1 MAARTVTI
9 TLSDDQE
16 RKLAACFGRAD
27 APLEVDTVRQV
38 VTLSLDAWLGVFSGA
53 RRYRS
58 LTELYLDWLEQIYS
72 SILTAAKPT
81 SSYLYQRLNFSFG
94 AASYLTRVLLSKEQS
109 HWRDLARDEIRTVL
123 LQREKEAL
131 EIIKEKGGSVKTLE
145 FDLSKAAR
153 VELGL
158 LMEALSESGHRISA
172 PQLRGSFGDRAIVS
186 LTAGAVPLLLA
197 ELGQARQP

>member
-1 MAARTVTI
+1 MAARTITI

-16 RKLAACFGRAD
+16 RILAACFGRPG
-27 APLEVDTVRQV
+27 APLDVDKVQQV
-38 VTLSLDAWLGVFSGA
+38 LTLSLDSWLGVFSGT

-72 SILTAAKPT
+72 TILTAKPT
-81 SSYLYQRLNFSFG
+81 STYLYQRLNFSFG

-109 HWRDLARDEIRTVL
+109 HWRDLARAEIRKAL
-123 LQREKEAL
+123 LEREKEAL
-131 EIIKEKGGSVKTLE
+131 EIIKEKGGNVKKLE

-158 LMEALSESGHRISA
+158 LLEALSESGHRVS
-172 PQLRGSFGDRAIVS
+172 PPHVVGSFGDRAIVS
-186 LTAGAVPLLLA
+186 LAAAAVPLLLG
-197 ELGQARQP
+197 ELGQDLSP